1 MLMKNILDFDV
12 YPNSGIAG
20 DDETFSTIPFEVER
34 IGCSRHAG
42 RDLSATEKILEE
54 EEK

>member
-12 YPNSGIAG
+12 YPNPG
-20 DDETFSTIPFEVER
+20 DDETFSTIPFEVVR

-42 RDLSATEKILEE
+42 RDISATEKILEE
-54 EEK
+54 EDEED